1 MRMQELC
8 LGAAEGLLKV
18 QKPSQAVPGHFG
30 SLLPLP
36 APHFEVSS
44 PAEEMTQLPVMLY
57 QNHVILQPNVN
68 QPRLQFTFICQPKS
82 SDASQSSESLPH

>member
-1 MRMQELC
+1 M
-8 LGAAEGLLKV
+8 V
-18 QKPSQAVPGHFG
+18 QKPSRAVPWHSG

-44 PAEEMTQLPVMLY
+44 PAEEMTAACEAVSK
-57 QNHVILQPNVN
+57 
-68 QPRLQFTFICQPKS
+68 PRHFRAQCKPALSSIYLHMPAKNGAS